1 MGKERLLDSWTEL
14 GNDIELFKKILKE
27 MSSTTSVK
35 KTEARNVTL
44 YSKNENAITTE
55 EKVPVYVLTPG
66 KIWDLDEKTKQ
77 IMLHSG
83 NINRKQ
89 LVDYGAGD
97 LVDEYERRTKTMLCI
112 DGKVYFTSSNL
123 PSTMGLR
130 TDIKGEAGIVPTLE
144 RDILSAQRLNT
155 CDEISFITRTIDGLR
170 KSFAA
175 LSGSYAYVP
184 QSFLGDIITRIEADG
199 KLGKMVCN
207 NWSINNIVSEIYLEF
222 PEKAA
227 EISALYEF
235 EDEIVPG
242 LYLAKSDV
250 GECSITIRATWRI
263 NNSIIVADELKRKH
277 TGKIISKNILE
288 DVDKIVFSKYTKIP
302 ELLCSL
308 MGTDITNPTWA
319 KTVSSKEFNSLNS
332 KAIAEAIKHVFNEI
346 GMVSAVGKKTEK
358 SIYEQLCSEVD
369 PALSYTAYDIVT
381 MVMQLPER
389 LTGLTTNSKN
399 MLAKACGQAPFVD
412 MTKKTKASKVVL
424 TA

>member
-1 MGKERLLDSWTEL
+1 MGKERLLDNWCET
-14 GNDIELFKKILKE
+14 GNDIETFKKVLKE
-27 MSSTTSVK
+27 LSTTTSVK
-35 KTEARNVTL
+35 KTEARCVTL
-44 YSKNENAITTE
+44 YSKNDNSVATE
-55 EKVPVYVLTPG
+55 KSVPVYVLKPG
-66 KIWDLDEKTKQ
+66 EIWEIDEKTHQ
-77 IMLHSG
+77 ISLHSG
-83 NINRKQ
+83 NISRKQ
-89 LVDYGAGD
+89 LIDYGASD
-97 LVDEYERRTKTMLCI
+97 LVDEYEKKTRLMLCI

-123 PSTMGLR
+123 SSTMGLR

-155 CDEISFITRTIDGLR
+155 CEDISFITRTIDGLR
-170 KSFAA
+170 KTFAA
-175 LSGSYAYVP
+175 LSGSYTYVP
-184 QSFLGDIITRIEADG
+184 QSFLSDIITRIESDG
-199 KLGKMVCN
+199 VLGKITCN
-207 NWSINNIVSEIYLEF
+207 HWSINNILSEIYLEF

-242 LYLAKSDV
+242 LYLSKSDV
-250 GECSITIRATWRI
+250 GECSITVRATWRI

-277 TGKIISKNILE
+277 TGKIVSKDILE
-288 DVDKIVFSKYTKIP
+288 DIDKIVFSKYTKVP

-358 SIYEQLCSEVD
+358 SIYEQLCNEVD

-399 MLAKACGQAPFVD
+399 LLAKACGQAVFVD
-412 MTKKTKASKVVL
+412 MTKKPKSSKVVL

>member
-1 MGKERLLDSWTEL
+1 MGKERLLDSWCET
-14 GNDIELFKKILKE
+14 GNDIEAFKKLLKE
-27 MSSTTSVK
+27 ISATTTVK

-44 YSKNENAITTE
+44 YSKNENVISTE
-55 EKVPVYVLTPG
+55 EKVPVYVLAPG
-66 KIWDLDEKTKQ
+66 KIWDFDEKSGR
-77 IMLHSG
+77 ISLHGG

-89 LVDYGAGD
+89 LVDFGASD
-97 LVDEYERRTKTMLCI
+97 LVDEYEKKNKTMLCI

-130 TDIKGEAGIVPTLE
+130 TDIKGEAGIIPTLE

-155 CDEISFITRTIDGLR
+155 TTEISFITRVVDGLR

-184 QSFLGDIITRIEADG
+184 QSFLGDILTRIDADG

-207 NWSINNIVSEIYLEF
+207 HWSVDNILSEIYLEF
-222 PEKAA
+222 PEKAD
-227 EISALYEF
+227 ELSALYEF

-263 NNSIIVADELKRKH
+263 NNSVIVADELKRKH
-277 TGKIISKNILE
+277 TGKIVSKDILE

-319 KTVSSKEFNSLNS
+319 KTVSSKEFASLNS
-332 KAIAEAIKHVFNEI
+332 KAIAESIKHVFNEI

-358 SIYEQLCSEVD
+358 SIYEQLCEEVD
-369 PALSYTAYDIVT
+369 PTLSYTAYDIVT

-389 LTGLTTNSKN
+389 LTGLTANSKN
-399 MLAKACGQAPFVD
+399 LLAKACGQAPFVD
-412 MTKKTKASKVVL
+412 MTKKPKSSKVVL